1 MFDFDNFLIS
11 ISENLTEWIVHFW
24 KKWTKRHP
32 FLQDIQ
38 EIILGVF
45 SVIAFFRRLK
55 MAWFFFSKSSSPPAS
70 HRLFKSLNSWV
81 TFQVVWCHLA
91 CQSRTSTTFCV
102 SRWESDFQNSSLIFS
117 CNSKPLVCVRSM
129 RRSLIRGGNFSPK
142 QFDTKSVLDNCILSP
157 YNAKKGRNE
166 RRPPRHPL
174 KVLYYRH

>member
-1 MFDFDNFLIS
+1 MSTFGKNEQKD
-11 ISENLTEWIVHFW
+11 THFY
-24 KKWTKRHP
+24 KIYKRLFWAFSQLLP
-32 FLQDIQ
+32 FLGGSKWQ
-38 EIILGVF
+38 E
-45 SVIAFFRRLK
+45 FF
-55 MAWFFFSKSSSPPAS
+55 PS